1 MRNFNLALL
10 AIFVGVIILAS
21 HILGQ
26 QAYHWLPL
34 AAAKEAEPVGHLFSF
49 LVKLGAIVFLGVLG
63 MLVYSILFYR
73 AASSDTSDAPAIR
86 GNLKLEITWTVIP
99 ILLVIW
105 IASYSYNIYQRMNT
119 LGGLPLVHL
128 HLLQAPA
135 YAETGSSDMQP
146 FEQIEVIAKQWSW
159 LFRYPSQNVT
169 STELHL
175 PVNQRVH
182 LMLQSEDVVHGF
194 FVPNFRIKQDIV
206 PNRVIELKFTPNRIG
221 QYQLHD
227 SQFSGTYFALME
239 ANVYVDSPESYNQ
252 WLAQA
257 ATRPPVPAVNPA
269 MSEHTQPSG
278 IPLRSN
284 WRTVPPAQPP
294 VVNPAQ

>member
-10 AIFVGVIILAS
+10 AIFVGVTIFAS
-21 HILGQ
+21 HVMGQ
-26 QAYHWLPL
+26 QAYNWLPI
-34 AAAKEAEPVGHLFSF
+34 AAAAEAEPVGHLFSF
-49 LVKLGAIVFLGVLG
+49 LVQLGTIVFLGVLG
-63 MLVYSILFYR
+63 IIIYSIVFYR
-73 AASSDTSDAPAIR
+73 AASNDTSDAPPIR

-99 ILLVIW
+99 ILLVMW
-105 IASYSYNIYQRMNT
+105 IATYSYNIYQRMNI
-119 LGGLPLVHL
+119 LGALPLVHL
-128 HLLQAPA
+128 HPLEAPA
-135 YAETGSSDMQP
+135 YAQTDSSDRHP
-146 FEQIEVIAKQWSW
+146 VEQVEVIAKQWSW
-159 LFRYPSQNVT
+159 SFHYPSQNVT

-175 PVNQRVH
+175 PVNQPIH
-182 LMLQSEDVVHGF
+182 LMLQSEDVVHSF
-194 FVPNFRIKQDIV
+194 YVPNFRIKQDIV
-206 PNRVIELKFTPNRIG
+206 PNRTIELKFTPNRIG

-239 ANVYVDSPESYNQ
+239 ANVYVDSPERYSQ

-269 MSEHTQPSG
+269 LSEHTQPPE

-284 WRTVPPAQPP
+284 WHTVPPRKPP